1 MNTFQRMLN
10 ALRSMF
16 ACSFAHAE
24 TPVPIFPDRS
34 SQTESLATGAP
45 AQSGVSDFAQLRQVE
60 FIGGPLD
67 GYCEKLREDDL
78 AETFAI
84 PVTAFA
90 LAALAGSK
98 VIGARRDPTSV
109 AVYELDSTLET
120 PVRYFFL
127 GAAAPDQIYRDI
139 DTTHEN

>member
-1 MNTFQRMLN
+1 MNPFQRMIN
-10 ALRSMF
+10 ALRSLF
-16 ACSFAHAE
+16 THSSLGVEA
-24 TPVPIFPDRS
+24 PLPLFPDRTLE
-34 SQTESLATGAP
+34 TESVATGTTSP
-45 AQSGVSDFAQLRQVE
+45 SIMSGIAQFRLVE

-67 GYCEKLREDDL
+67 GYRENLRPEDL

-98 VIGARRDPTSV
+98 VVGQRRDPTSV
-109 AVYELDSTLET
+109 AVYELDSTLDS

-139 DTTHEN
+139 DTPHGN